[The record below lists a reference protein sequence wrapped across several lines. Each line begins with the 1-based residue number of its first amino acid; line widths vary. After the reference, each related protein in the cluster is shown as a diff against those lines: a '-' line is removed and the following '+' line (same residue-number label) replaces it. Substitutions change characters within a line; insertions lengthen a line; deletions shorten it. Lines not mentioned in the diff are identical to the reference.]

1 MRLQVLLAWTLCCSL
16 GARVIASAKVIRPSL
31 QTPRTTASVVFRPHH
46 HRQHH
51 QQEQAGRRSG
61 RSNSGAS
68 SLAADGVG
76 NIGMRLDG
84 SSSSPVEPIKPLLD
98 LSSVGEGASQAVPP
112 YPMFDEAAPRNVS
125 GLTGNAAYL
134 HCIVHN
140 LGNKSVS
147 WIRQR
152 DLHIL
157 TVKRYTYTTDQRFE
171 VIHSEGSK
179 DWILKIKYAQVRD
192 SGNYECQVST
202 KPVKSYV
209 IHLNIFAAP
218 KAMIIGAPDMHV
230 DKGSTINLTCI
241 IAHSPEPPGH
251 IFWYHNGKVLNYDS
265 PRGGIT
271 EVTERGISTTGYL
284 LIQDARPSD
293 TGNYSCE
300 SSKTARSTM
309 RVHVLNGETP
319 PPCRPTEEGPCSFRP
334 SVSPCFRCFFHP
346 SSCCSLCWRT
356 ASSSDAGGP
365 EHAVSP
371 FQFSRRGGKKKE
383 M

>member
-1 MRLQVLLAWTLCCSL
+1 MYVCMFVYIHVCIYVPMYLCIYIYTYNMYVCLIQKTSHAHPSQTWFTH
-16 GARVIASAKVIRPSL
+16 GRVPLPAASAKVIRPSL

-147 WIRQR
+147 IRVGFC
-152 DLHIL
+152 DLCCW
-157 TVKRYTYTTDQRFE
+157 F
-171 VIHSEGSK
+171 
-179 DWILKIKYAQVRD
+179 
-192 SGNYECQVST
+192 
-202 KPVKSYV
+202 
-209 IHLNIFAAP
+209 
-218 KAMIIGAPDMHV
+218 
-230 DKGSTINLTCI
+230 
-241 IAHSPEPPGH
+241 
-251 IFWYHNGKVLNYDS
+251 
-265 PRGGIT
+265 
-271 EVTERGISTTGYL
+271 ISFY
-284 LIQDARPSD
+284 
-293 TGNYSCE
+293 YYY
-300 SSKTARSTM
+300 
-309 RVHVLNGETP
+309 
-319 PPCRPTEEGPCSFRP
+319 
-334 SVSPCFRCFFHP
+334 
-346 SSCCSLCWRT
+346 
-356 ASSSDAGGP
+356 
-365 EHAVSP
+365 
-371 FQFSRRGGKKKE
+371 
-383 M
+383 